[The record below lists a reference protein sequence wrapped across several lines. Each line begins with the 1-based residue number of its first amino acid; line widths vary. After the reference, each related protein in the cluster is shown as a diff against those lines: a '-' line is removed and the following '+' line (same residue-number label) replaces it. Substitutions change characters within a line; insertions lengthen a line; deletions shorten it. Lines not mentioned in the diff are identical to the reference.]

1 MPKLSNEDKEL
12 RDSIKKRFLTILEE
26 KKMSKSDLAN
36 LSDKDRQAINKWTN
50 LNNEDGLTIYTIKNL
65 CRILKISLTAFFNDK
80 SFNNYTK

>member
-12 RDSIKKRFLTILEE
+12 RDTIKKRFLTILEE

-65 CRILKISLTAFFNDK
+65 CRVLKIVLTTFFNDK